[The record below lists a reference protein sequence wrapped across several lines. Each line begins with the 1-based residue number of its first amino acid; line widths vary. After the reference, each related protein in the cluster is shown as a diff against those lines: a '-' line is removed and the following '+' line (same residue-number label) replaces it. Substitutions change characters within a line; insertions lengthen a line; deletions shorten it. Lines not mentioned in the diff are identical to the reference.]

1 MANVR
6 SRLNSWSISLLVAR
20 VTWIAATAAAAAAA
34 AAAATGV
41 AHLNIAWN
49 SWLHVFSNVL
59 SSFPPSTQIFSNTKP
74 ANVAFH
80 ALVLFPS
87 FSEIRYRK
95 IINEVRKSTTKLV
108 KIFFFGPPRRQI
120 RLSLG
125 YEDRCHAR
133 KPCYDAQ
140 EEKERTN
147 KGQSEREKFLLY
159 GSGNKVR
166 AGSRWLRVPLELV
179 TAGVSPSR
187 LSFKLD
193 FSTKRCLARQGRPCL
208 FADSQWTVERSYFH
222 NSRIIETTAEELR

>member
-20 VTWIAATAAAAAAA
+20 VTWIAATA

-59 SSFPPSTQIFSNTKP
+59 SSFPPSTQTFSNTKP

-80 ALVLFPS
+80 ALVHFPS

-95 IINEVRKSTTKLV
+95 IIDEVRKSTTKLV
-108 KIFFFGPPRRQI
+108 KIFFGPPRRQI

-166 AGSRWLRVPLELV
+166 AGSRWLTSSTGTRNRGRFAFSSLV
-179 TAGVSPSR
+179 QTR
-187 LSFKLD
+187 F
-193 FSTKRCLARQGRPCL
+193 
-208 FADSQWTVERSYFH
+208 
-222 NSRIIETTAEELR
+222 